1 MIVSGLDSRRRPPLP
16 SRLPSGRCP
25 AGSPPVFLQRMAQ
38 SSGAAAAL
46 RRPLA
51 AHIMDFAIPA
61 AILLAV
67 LVVLAPVPAPLVDVL
82 LAINLTVSVLALL
95 GALAARTPLDMSVFP
110 TFLLGITL
118 VRLVL
123 NIATT
128 RLILSRAALDGTA
141 AAGEVVEAF
150 GQFVAANN
158 LVVGGVIFAI
168 IAIVQFVVI
177 TAGSTRTSEVAA
189 RFALDGLPGRQ
200 MAIDT
205 EVNAGTVTREQARRM
220 RLDLQRQ
227 ADFFAAMDGASR
239 FVRGEAVASVIITA
253 INILGGLAIGV
264 VEHGMPVDKALNVY
278 SRLTIG
284 DGLSASIP
292 ALFISVATGL
302 LVSRSS
308 QSVDLSR
315 EFSRQFT
322 AKPHVLAITGVFLAL
337 LSLSGLPFLPL
348 AGMAAV
354 TLTGAVVLG
363 RRAAVEADA
372 DGEPDRDLPVVRP
385 AKTATQKPNPAA
397 DVLTDDRVVVEVG
410 RGLVSLVAG
419 NGPLLTRAST
429 LRTALAADLGL
440 VLPQVAFRDDLTL
453 PDRGY
458 RISVA
463 GDAVVEDE
471 IPAGRLLAVLP
482 PGTSSPV
489 DGDTAIDPLSGRT
502 GTWVGH
508 AQAETC
514 RLRGATVLDDAG
526 IVARSLESAVRR
538 RADRLLTRDAAN
550 RLVESLRA
558 AQPAVVEQIVPGV
571 LTVARIQRTLQCLLR
586 EGVPIRPLAEL
597 LELMSDHAAE
607 AAEPWQ
613 LAEIVRRRLAGTICR
628 RARDPQ
634 GRLTAVR
641 LAGVAVDAIAKSAR
655 GTAPRVSAKLVAE
668 VRRAVRTAVE
678 RGGQPA
684 LLVPAAARRLVREAV
699 GRHLP
704 DVVVLAD
711 EETLDE
717 PRLEVFAT
725 VGSAEVARAA

>member
-1 MIVSGLDSRRRPPLP
+1 
-16 SRLPSGRCP
+16 
-25 AGSPPVFLQRMAQ
+25 MAQ

-67 LVVLAPVPAPLVDVL
+67 MVVLAPVPAPLVDVL

-220 RLDLQRQ
+220 RLELQRQ

-264 VEHGMPVDKALNVY
+264 VEHGMPVEKALNVY

-284 DGLSASIP
+284 DGLSAAIP

-322 AKPHVLAITGVFLAL
+322 AKPHLLAITGVFLAL

-354 TLTGAVVLG
+354 TLTAAVVLG
-363 RRAAVEADA
+363 RRPAIEADA
-372 DGEPDRDLPVVRP
+372 EDEPDRELPSVRP
-385 AKTATQKPNPAA
+385 AKTSTKAATQKSTPAA
-397 DVLTDDRVVVEVG
+397 DVLADDRVVVEVG
-410 RGLVSLVAG
+410 RGLVGLVAG
-419 NGPLLTRAST
+419 NGPLLERASA
-429 LRTALAADLGL
+429 LRTSLAADLGL

-453 PDRGY
+453 PGRGY

-471 IPAGRLLAVLP
+471 IPAGRLLAVLQ

-489 DGDTAIDPLSGRT
+489 DGDAAIDPLTGRT

-550 RLVESLRA
+550 RLVESLRT

-628 RARDPQ
+628 RARDPL

-641 LAGVAVDAIAKSAR
+641 LAGGAVDAITKTAR
-655 GTAPRVSAKLVAE
+655 GTAPRISAKLVAD
-668 VRRAVRTAVE
+668 VRRAVRTAME
-678 RGGQPA
+678 RGGQPV

-717 PRLEVFAT
+717 TRLEVFAT
-725 VGSAEVARAA
+725 VGMTEAARAA

>member
-1 MIVSGLDSRRRPPLP
+1 
-16 SRLPSGRCP
+16 
-25 AGSPPVFLQRMAQ
+25 
-38 SSGAAAAL
+38 
-46 RRPLA
+46 
-51 AHIMDFAIPA
+51 
-61 AILLAV
+61 
-67 LVVLAPVPAPLVDVL
+67 
-82 LAINLTVSVLALL
+82 
-95 GALAARTPLDMSVFP
+95 VFP

-128 RLILSRAALDGTA
+128 RLVLSRAALDGTA

-168 IAIVQFVVI
+168 IAIVQFIVI

-220 RLDLQRQ
+220 RLELQRQ

-264 VEHGMPVDKALNVY
+264 VEHGMPVEKALNVY

-284 DGLSASIP
+284 DGLSAAIP

-322 AKPHVLAITGVFLAL
+322 AKPHLLAITGVFLAL

-354 TLTGAVVLG
+354 TLTAAVVLG
-363 RRAAVEADA
+363 RRPAIEADA
-372 DGEPDRDLPVVRP
+372 DDELDRELPSVRP
-385 AKTATQKPNPAA
+385 AKNSTKAATQKSTPAA
-397 DVLTDDRVVVEVG
+397 DVLADDRVVVEVG
-410 RGLVSLVAG
+410 RGLVGLVAG
-419 NGPLLTRAST
+419 NGPLLERAST
-429 LRTALAADLGL
+429 LRTSLAADLGL

-453 PDRGY
+453 PGRGY

-471 IPAGRLLAVLP
+471 IPAGRLLAVLQ

-489 DGDTAIDPLSGRT
+489 DGDAAIDPLTGRT

-550 RLVESLRA
+550 RLVESLRT

-628 RARDPQ
+628 RARDPL

-641 LAGVAVDAIAKSAR
+641 LAGGAVDAITKTAR
-655 GTAPRVSAKLVAE
+655 GTAPRISAKLVAD

-678 RGGQPA
+678 RGGQPV

-725 VGSAEVARAA
+725 VGMTEAARAA

>member
-1 MIVSGLDSRRRPPLP
+1 MAQPLGTVAAFRRPV
-16 SRLPSGRCP
+16 S
-25 AGSPPVFLQRMAQ
+25 
-38 SSGAAAAL
+38 
-46 RRPLA
+46 

-67 LVVLAPVPAPLVDVL
+67 LVVLAPVPAALVDVL
-82 LAINLTVSVLALL
+82 LAVNLTISVMALL

-118 VRLVL
+118 IRLVL

-128 RLILSRAALDGTA
+128 RLILTRAAIDGTA

-150 GQFVAANN
+150 GEFVAANN
-158 LVVGGVIFAI
+158 LVVGAVIFAI
-168 IAIVQFVVI
+168 ISIVQLIVI
-177 TAGSTRTSEVAA
+177 TAGATRTSEVAA

-205 EVNAGTVTREQARRM
+205 EVNAGSLTREQARRM
-220 RLDLQRQ
+220 RNDLQRQ
-227 ADFFAAMDGASR
+227 ADFFASMDGASR
-239 FVRGEAVASVIITA
+239 FVRGESIASMII
-253 INILGGLAIGV
+253 IVVNIVGGLAIGV
-264 VEHGMPVDKALNVY
+264 VEHGMAIDKALGVY
-278 SRLTIG
+278 ARLTIG
-284 DGLSASIP
+284 DGLSSAVP

-308 QSVDLSR
+308 QAVDLSR
-315 EFSRQFT
+315 EFGRQFT

-348 AGMAAV
+348 AGMAAI
-354 TLTGAVVLG
+354 TLTAAVVIG
-363 RRAAVEADA
+363 RRSASADA
-372 DGEPDRDLPVVRP
+372 SSDELADDADAVAGTSRRALAKPASPADDLL
-385 AKTATQKPNPAA
+385 A
-397 DVLTDDRVVVEVG
+397 DDRVAIELG
-410 RGLVSLVAG
+410 RGLLGLVG
-419 NGPLLTRAST
+419 RNGPLLERVSA
-429 LRTALAADLGL
+429 LRTAVVADLGV
-440 VLPQVAFRDDLTL
+440 VLPQVALRDDLAL

-458 RISVA
+458 RITIA
-463 GDAVVEDE
+463 GDVIGEAE
-471 IPAGRLLAVLP
+471 IPAGRMMAIMAAGEP
-482 PGTSSPV
+482 SPV
-489 DGDTAIDPLSGRT
+489 AGAAAIDPLTGRT
-502 GTWVGH
+502 STWVGH

-526 IVARSLESAVRR
+526 CVARGLEAAVRR

-558 AQPAVVEQIVPGV
+558 AQPAVVDQIVPGV
-571 LTVARIQRTLQCLLR
+571 LSVARIQRTLQCLLR

-641 LAGVAVDAIAKSAR
+641 LAGGAVEAVVRSAR
-655 GTAPRVSAKLVAE
+655 GAAARVPAKLVAE
-668 VRRAVRTAVE
+668 LRRATRTAIE
-678 RGGQPA
+678 RGGQPVV
-684 LLVPAAARRLVREAV
+684 LVPAAARRTIREAFA
-699 GRHLP
+699 RHLP
-704 DVVVLAD
+704 DLVVLAE

-717 PRLEVFAT
+717 DRLEVFAT
-725 VGSAEVARAA
+725 VGSVEGARAA

>member
-1 MIVSGLDSRRRPPLP
+1 
-16 SRLPSGRCP
+16 
-25 AGSPPVFLQRMAQ
+25 MAQ
-38 SSGAAAAL
+38 PSGAAAAL

-51 AHIMDFAIPA
+51 AHILDFAIPA

-67 LVVLAPVPAPLVDVL
+67 LVVLAPVPAPLVDVM
-82 LAINLTVSVLALL
+82 LAVNLTVSVLALL

-150 GQFVAANN
+150 GEFVAANN

-205 EVNAGTVTREQARRM
+205 EVNAGTLTREQARRM

-227 ADFFAAMDGASR
+227 ADFFSAMDGASR

-302 LVSRSS
+302 LISRSS

-348 AGMAAV
+348 AGMAAI
-354 TLTGAVVLG
+354 TLTAAVVLG
-363 RRAAVEADA
+363 RRPAVESEFDE
-372 DGEPDRDLPVVRP
+372 EPDHDVPAARP
-385 AKTATQKPNPAA
+385 TKVGSRAKAGAQNSTPAA
-397 DVLTDDRVVVEVG
+397 DVLTDDRVVVEIG
-410 RGLVSLVAG
+410 RGLVGLVAG
-419 NGPLLTRAST
+419 NGPLLERVST
-429 LRTALAADLGL
+429 LRTALAADLGV
-440 VLPQVAFRDDLTL
+440 VLPQVAFRDDLSL
-453 PDRGY
+453 PERGY

-471 IPAGRLLAVLP
+471 IPAGRMLAVLP
-482 PGTSSPV
+482 PGASSPV
-489 DGDTAIDPLSGRT
+489 DGDAAIDPLSGRT

-628 RARDPQ
+628 RARDPE

-641 LAGVAVDAIAKSAR
+641 LAGDAVDAITKTAR
-655 GTAPRVSAKLVAE
+655 GSAPRVSAKLVAE
-668 VRRAVRTAVE
+668 VRRAVRTALE
-678 RGGQPA
+678 RGGQPV

-717 PRLEVFAT
+717 TRLEVFAT
-725 VGSAEVARAA
+725 VGSAEAARAA

>member
-1 MIVSGLDSRRRPPLP
+1 
-16 SRLPSGRCP
+16 
-25 AGSPPVFLQRMAQ
+25 MAQ

-51 AHIMDFAIPA
+51 AHILDFAIPS

-82 LAINLTVSVLALL
+82 LAVNLTISVLALL

-150 GQFVAANN
+150 GEFVAANN

-205 EVNAGTVTREQARRM
+205 EVNAGTLTREQARRM

-227 ADFFAAMDGASR
+227 ADFFSAMDGASR

-264 VEHGMPVDKALNVY
+264 VEHGMPVEKALNVY
-278 SRLTIG
+278 ARLTIG

-302 LVSRSS
+302 LISRSS
-308 QSVDLSR
+308 QSVDLSQ
-315 EFSRQFT
+315 ELGRQFT

-348 AGMAAV
+348 AGMAV
-354 TLTGAVVLG
+354 LTLAAAVVLG
-363 RRAAVEADA
+363 RRPGAEPDVEADA
-372 DGEPDRDLPVVRP
+372 DHDFAAVRP
-385 AKTATQKPNPAA
+385 TKAGSRAAAQSTPAA
-397 DVLTDDRVVVEVG
+397 DMLADDRVVVEIG
-410 RGLVSLVAG
+410 RGLVGLVAG
-419 NGPLLTRAST
+419 NGPLLERVST
-429 LRTALAADLGL
+429 LRTALAADLGV

-453 PDRGY
+453 GDRGY
-458 RISVA
+458 RITVA
-463 GDAVVEDE
+463 GDAMVEAE
-471 IPAGRLLAVLP
+471 IPAGRMLAVLP
-482 PGTSSPV
+482 PGAASPV
-489 DGDTAIDPLSGRT
+489 DGDAAVDPLSGRT

-514 RLRGATVLDDAG
+514 RLRGATVLDDGG

-641 LAGVAVDAIAKSAR
+641 LAGDAVDAITKTAR
-655 GTAPRVSAKLVAE
+655 GSAPRVSAKLVAE

-678 RGGQPA
+678 RGGQPV
-684 LLVPAAARRLVREAV
+684 LLVPAAARRPVREAV

-704 DVVVLAD
+704 DVMVLAD
-711 EETLDE
+711 EEVLDE

-725 VGSAEVARAA
+725 VGATEAARAA

>member
-1 MIVSGLDSRRRPPLP
+1 
-16 SRLPSGRCP
+16 
-25 AGSPPVFLQRMAQ
+25 
-38 SSGAAAAL
+38 
-46 RRPLA
+46 
-51 AHIMDFAIPA
+51 MDFAIPA

-67 LVVLAPVPAPLVDVL
+67 MVVLAPVPAPLVDVL

-220 RLDLQRQ
+220 RLELQRQ

-253 INILGGLAIGV
+253 INVLGGLAIGV

-284 DGLSASIP
+284 DGLSAAIP

-322 AKPHVLAITGVFLAL
+322 AKPHLLAITGVFLAL

-354 TLTGAVVLG
+354 TLTAAVVLG
-363 RRAAVEADA
+363 RRPAIEADA
-372 DGEPDRDLPVVRP
+372 DDELDREPPSVRP
-385 AKTATQKPNPAA
+385 AKNSTKAATQKSTPAA
-397 DVLTDDRVVVEVG
+397 DVLADDRVVVEVG
-410 RGLVSLVAG
+410 RGLVGLVAG
-419 NGPLLTRAST
+419 NGPLLERASA
-429 LRTALAADLGL
+429 LRTSLAADLGL

-453 PDRGY
+453 PGRGY

-471 IPAGRLLAVLP
+471 IPAGRLLAVLQ

-489 DGDTAIDPLSGRT
+489 DGDAAIDPLTGRT

-550 RLVESLRA
+550 RLVESLRT

-628 RARDPQ
+628 RARDPL

-641 LAGVAVDAIAKSAR
+641 LAGGAVDAITKTAR
-655 GTAPRVSAKLVAE
+655 GTAPRISAKLVAD

-678 RGGQPA
+678 RGGQPV

-725 VGSAEVARAA
+725 VGMTEAARAA

>member
-1 MIVSGLDSRRRPPLP
+1 MAQPLGTVAAFRRPV
-16 SRLPSGRCP
+16 S
-25 AGSPPVFLQRMAQ
+25 
-38 SSGAAAAL
+38 
-46 RRPLA
+46 

-67 LVVLAPVPAPLVDVL
+67 LVVLAPVPAALVDVL
-82 LAINLTVSVLALL
+82 LAINLTISVVALL

-118 VRLVL
+118 IRLVL

-128 RLILSRAALDGTA
+128 RLILSRAAIDGTA

-150 GQFVAANN
+150 GEFVAANN
-158 LVVGGVIFAI
+158 LIVGAVIFAI
-168 IAIVQFVVI
+168 ISIVQLIVI
-177 TAGSTRTSEVAA
+177 TAGATRTSEVAA

-205 EVNAGTVTREQARRM
+205 EVNAGSLTREQARRM
-220 RLDLQRQ
+220 RNDLQRQ
-227 ADFFAAMDGASR
+227 ADFFASMDGASR
-239 FVRGEAVASVIITA
+239 FVRGESIASMII
-253 INILGGLAIGV
+253 IVVNVVGGLAIGV
-264 VEHGMPVDKALNVY
+264 VEHGMAVDKALGVY
-278 SRLTIG
+278 ARLTIG
-284 DGLSASIP
+284 DGLSSAVP

-308 QSVDLSR
+308 QAVDLSR
-315 EFSRQFT
+315 EFGRQFT

-348 AGMAAV
+348 AGMAAI
-354 TLTGAVVLG
+354 TLTAAVVIG
-363 RRAAVEADA
+363 RRSASADA
-372 DGEPDRDLPVVRP
+372 SSDELADDADAVAGTSRRALAKPASPADDLL
-385 AKTATQKPNPAA
+385 A
-397 DVLTDDRVVVEVG
+397 DDRVAIELG
-410 RGLVSLVAG
+410 RGLLGLVG
-419 NGPLLTRAST
+419 RNGPLLERVSA
-429 LRTALAADLGL
+429 LRTAVVADLGV
-440 VLPQVAFRDDLTL
+440 VLPQVALRDDLAL

-458 RISVA
+458 RITIA
-463 GDAVVEDE
+463 GDVIGEAE
-471 IPAGRLLAVLP
+471 IPAGRMMAIMAAGEP
-482 PGTSSPV
+482 SPV
-489 DGDTAIDPLSGRT
+489 AGAAAIDPLTGRT

-526 IVARSLESAVRR
+526 CVARGLEAAVRR

-558 AQPAVVEQIVPGV
+558 AQPAVVDQIVPGV
-571 LTVARIQRTLQCLLR
+571 LSVARIQRTLQCLLR

-641 LAGVAVDAIAKSAR
+641 LAGGAVEAVVRSAR
-655 GTAPRVSAKLVAE
+655 GAAARVPAKLVNDL
-668 VRRAVRTAVE
+668 RRATRTAIE
-678 RGGQPA
+678 RGGQPVV
-684 LLVPAAARRLVREAV
+684 LVPAASRRTIREAFA
-699 GRHLP
+699 RHLP
-704 DVVVLAD
+704 DLVVLAE

-717 PRLEVFAT
+717 DRLEVFAT
-725 VGSAEVARAA
+725 VGSVEGARAA

>member
-1 MIVSGLDSRRRPPLP
+1 
-16 SRLPSGRCP
+16 
-25 AGSPPVFLQRMAQ
+25 
-38 SSGAAAAL
+38 
-46 RRPLA
+46 
-51 AHIMDFAIPA
+51 MDFAIPA

-128 RLILSRAALDGTA
+128 RLVLSRAALDGTA

-220 RLDLQRQ
+220 RLELQRQ

-264 VEHGMPVDKALNVY
+264 VEHGMPVEKALNVY

-284 DGLSASIP
+284 DGLSAAIP

-322 AKPHVLAITGVFLAL
+322 AKPHLLAITGVFLAL

-354 TLTGAVVLG
+354 TLTAAVVLG
-363 RRAAVEADA
+363 RRPAIEADA
-372 DGEPDRDLPVVRP
+372 DDELDRELPSVRP
-385 AKTATQKPNPAA
+385 AKNSTKAATQKSTPAA
-397 DVLTDDRVVVEVG
+397 DVLADDRVVVEVG
-410 RGLVSLVAG
+410 RGLVGLVAG
-419 NGPLLTRAST
+419 NGPLLERAST
-429 LRTALAADLGL
+429 LRTSLAADLGL

-453 PDRGY
+453 PGRGY

-471 IPAGRLLAVLP
+471 IPAGRLLAVLQ

-489 DGDTAIDPLSGRT
+489 DGDAAIDPLTGRT

-550 RLVESLRA
+550 RLVESLRT

-628 RARDPQ
+628 RARDPL

-641 LAGVAVDAIAKSAR
+641 LAGGAVDAITKTAR
-655 GTAPRVSAKLVAE
+655 GTAPRISAKLVAD

-678 RGGQPA
+678 RGGQPV

-725 VGSAEVARAA
+725 VGMTEAARAA

>member
-1 MIVSGLDSRRRPPLP
+1 MAQPLGTVAAFRRPV
-16 SRLPSGRCP
+16 S
-25 AGSPPVFLQRMAQ
+25 
-38 SSGAAAAL
+38 
-46 RRPLA
+46 

-67 LVVLAPVPAPLVDVL
+67 LVVLAPVPAALVDVL
-82 LAINLTVSVLALL
+82 LAVNLTISVVALL

-118 VRLVL
+118 IRLVL

-128 RLILSRAALDGTA
+128 RLILTRAAIDGTA

-150 GQFVAANN
+150 GEFVAANN
-158 LVVGGVIFAI
+158 LVVGAVIFGI
-168 IAIVQFVVI
+168 ISIVQLIVI
-177 TAGSTRTSEVAA
+177 TAGATRTSEVAA

-205 EVNAGTVTREQARRM
+205 EVNAGSLTREQARRM
-220 RLDLQRQ
+220 RNDLQRQ
-227 ADFFAAMDGASR
+227 ADFFASMDGASR
-239 FVRGEAVASVIITA
+239 FVRGESIASMII
-253 INILGGLAIGV
+253 IVVNIVGGLAIGV
-264 VEHGMPVDKALNVY
+264 VEHGMAVDKALGVY
-278 SRLTIG
+278 ARLTIG
-284 DGLSASIP
+284 DGLSSAVP

-308 QSVDLSR
+308 QAVDLSR
-315 EFSRQFT
+315 EFGRQFT

-348 AGMAAV
+348 AGMAAI
-354 TLTGAVVLG
+354 TLTAAVVIG
-363 RRAAVEADA
+363 RRSASADA
-372 DGEPDRDLPVVRP
+372 PSDEFADDADAVAGTSRRALAKP
-385 AKTATQKPNPAA
+385 ASPADELLA
-397 DVLTDDRVVVEVG
+397 DDRVAIELG
-410 RGLVSLVAG
+410 RGLLELVG
-419 NGPLLTRAST
+419 RNGPLLERVSA
-429 LRTALAADLGL
+429 LRTAFVADLGV
-440 VLPQVAFRDDLTL
+440 VLPQVALRDDLAL

-458 RISVA
+458 RITIA
-463 GDAVVEDE
+463 GDVIGEAE
-471 IPAGRLLAVLP
+471 IPAGRMMAIMAAGEP
-482 PGTSSPV
+482 SPV
-489 DGDTAIDPLSGRT
+489 AGAAAIDPLTGRT

-526 IVARSLESAVRR
+526 CVARGLEAAVRR

-558 AQPAVVEQIVPGV
+558 AQPAVVDQIVPGV
-571 LTVARIQRTLQCLLR
+571 LSVARIQRTLQCLLR

-641 LAGVAVDAIAKSAR
+641 LAGGAVEAVVRSAR
-655 GTAPRVSAKLVAE
+655 GAAARVPAKLVADL
-668 VRRAVRTAVE
+668 RRATRTAIE
-678 RGGQPA
+678 RGGQPVV
-684 LLVPAAARRLVREAV
+684 LVPAAARRTIREAFA
-699 GRHLP
+699 RHLP
-704 DVVVLAD
+704 DLVVLAD

-717 PRLEVFAT
+717 DRLEVFAT
-725 VGSAEVARAA
+725 VGSVEGARAA

>member
-1 MIVSGLDSRRRPPLP
+1 
-16 SRLPSGRCP
+16 
-25 AGSPPVFLQRMAQ
+25 MAQ

-67 LVVLAPVPAPLVDVL
+67 MVVLAPVPAPLVDVL

-220 RLDLQRQ
+220 RLELQRQ

-264 VEHGMPVDKALNVY
+264 VEHGMPVEKALNVY

-284 DGLSASIP
+284 DGLSAAIP

-322 AKPHVLAITGVFLAL
+322 AKPHLLAITGVFLAL

-354 TLTGAVVLG
+354 TLTAAVVLG
-363 RRAAVEADA
+363 RRPAIEADA
-372 DGEPDRDLPVVRP
+372 DDELDRELPSVRP
-385 AKTATQKPNPAA
+385 AKTSTKAATQKSTPAA
-397 DVLTDDRVVVEVG
+397 DVLADDRVVVEVG
-410 RGLVSLVAG
+410 RGLVGLVAG
-419 NGPLLTRAST
+419 NGPLLERASA
-429 LRTALAADLGL
+429 LRTSLAADLGL

-453 PDRGY
+453 PGRGY

-471 IPAGRLLAVLP
+471 IPAGRLLAVLQ

-489 DGDTAIDPLSGRT
+489 DGDAAIDPLTGRT

-550 RLVESLRA
+550 RLVESLRT

-628 RARDPQ
+628 RARDPL

-641 LAGVAVDAIAKSAR
+641 LAGGAVDAITKTAR
-655 GTAPRVSAKLVAE
+655 GTAPRISAKLVAD
-668 VRRAVRTAVE
+668 VRRAVRTAME
-678 RGGQPA
+678 RGGQPV

-725 VGSAEVARAA
+725 VGMTEAARAA

>member
-1 MIVSGLDSRRRPPLP
+1 
-16 SRLPSGRCP
+16 
-25 AGSPPVFLQRMAQ
+25 
-38 SSGAAAAL
+38 
-46 RRPLA
+46 
-51 AHIMDFAIPA
+51 
-61 AILLAV
+61 
-67 LVVLAPVPAPLVDVL
+67 
-82 LAINLTVSVLALL
+82 
-95 GALAARTPLDMSVFP
+95 MSVFP

-128 RLILSRAALDGTA
+128 RLVLSRAALDGTA

-168 IAIVQFVVI
+168 IAIVQFIVI

-220 RLDLQRQ
+220 RLELQRQ

-264 VEHGMPVDKALNVY
+264 VEHGMPVEKALNVY

-284 DGLSASIP
+284 DGLSAAIP

-322 AKPHVLAITGVFLAL
+322 AKPHLLAITGVFLAL

-354 TLTGAVVLG
+354 TLTAAVVLG
-363 RRAAVEADA
+363 RRPAIEADA
-372 DGEPDRDLPVVRP
+372 DDELDRELPSVRP
-385 AKTATQKPNPAA
+385 AKNSTKAATQKSTPAA
-397 DVLTDDRVVVEVG
+397 DVLADDRVVVEVG
-410 RGLVSLVAG
+410 RGLVGLVAG
-419 NGPLLTRAST
+419 NGPLLERAST
-429 LRTALAADLGL
+429 LRTSLAADLGL

-453 PDRGY
+453 PGRGY

-471 IPAGRLLAVLP
+471 IPAGRLLAVLQ

-489 DGDTAIDPLSGRT
+489 DGDAAIDPLTGRT

-550 RLVESLRA
+550 RLVESLRT

-628 RARDPQ
+628 RARDPL

-641 LAGVAVDAIAKSAR
+641 LAGGAVDAITKTAR
-655 GTAPRVSAKLVAE
+655 GTAPRISAKLVAD

-678 RGGQPA
+678 RGGQPV

-725 VGSAEVARAA
+725 VGMTEAARAA

>member
-1 MIVSGLDSRRRPPLP
+1 MAQPLGTVAAFRRPV
-16 SRLPSGRCP
+16 S
-25 AGSPPVFLQRMAQ
+25 
-38 SSGAAAAL
+38 
-46 RRPLA
+46 

-67 LVVLAPVPAPLVDVL
+67 LVVLAPVPAALVDVL
-82 LAINLTVSVLALL
+82 LAINLTISVVALL

-118 VRLVL
+118 IRLVL

-128 RLILSRAALDGTA
+128 RLILTRAAIDGTA

-150 GQFVAANN
+150 GEFVAANN
-158 LVVGGVIFAI
+158 LVVGAVIFAI
-168 IAIVQFVVI
+168 ISIVQLIVI
-177 TAGSTRTSEVAA
+177 TAGATRTSEVAA

-205 EVNAGTVTREQARRM
+205 EVNAGSLTREQARRM
-220 RLDLQRQ
+220 RNDLQRQ
-227 ADFFAAMDGASR
+227 ADFFASMDGASR
-239 FVRGEAVASVIITA
+239 FVRGESIASMII
-253 INILGGLAIGV
+253 IVVNIVGGLAIGV
-264 VEHGMPVDKALNVY
+264 VEHGMAIDKALGVY
-278 SRLTIG
+278 ARLTIG
-284 DGLSASIP
+284 DGLSSAVP

-308 QSVDLSR
+308 QAVDLSR
-315 EFSRQFT
+315 EFGRQFT

-348 AGMAAV
+348 AGMAAI
-354 TLTGAVVLG
+354 TLTAAVVIG
-363 RRAAVEADA
+363 RRSASADA
-372 DGEPDRDLPVVRP
+372 SSDELADDADAVAGTSRRALAKPASPADDLL
-385 AKTATQKPNPAA
+385 A
-397 DVLTDDRVVVEVG
+397 DDRVAIELG
-410 RGLVSLVAG
+410 RGLLGLVG
-419 NGPLLTRAST
+419 RNGPLLERVSA
-429 LRTALAADLGL
+429 LRTAVVADLGV
-440 VLPQVAFRDDLTL
+440 VLPQVALRDDLAL

-458 RISVA
+458 RITIA
-463 GDAVVEDE
+463 GDVIGEAE
-471 IPAGRLLAVLP
+471 IPAGRMMAIMAAGEP
-482 PGTSSPV
+482 SPV
-489 DGDTAIDPLSGRT
+489 AGAAAIDPLTGRT
-502 GTWVGH
+502 STWVGH

-526 IVARSLESAVRR
+526 CVARGLEAAVRR

-558 AQPAVVEQIVPGV
+558 AQPAVVDQIVPGV
-571 LTVARIQRTLQCLLR
+571 LSVARIQRTLQCLLR

-641 LAGVAVDAIAKSAR
+641 LAAGAVEAVVRSAR
-655 GTAPRVSAKLVAE
+655 GAAARVPAKLVNDL
-668 VRRAVRTAVE
+668 RRATRTAIE
-678 RGGQPA
+678 RGGQPVV
-684 LLVPAAARRLVREAV
+684 LVPAAARRTIREAFA
-699 GRHLP
+699 RHLP
-704 DVVVLAD
+704 DLVVLAE

-717 PRLEVFAT
+717 DRLEVFAT
-725 VGSAEVARAA
+725 VGSVEGARAA

>member
-1 MIVSGLDSRRRPPLP
+1 
-16 SRLPSGRCP
+16 
-25 AGSPPVFLQRMAQ
+25 MAQ
-38 SSGAAAAL
+38 SSATAAAP
-46 RRPLA
+46 RRPVV
-51 AHIMDFAIPA
+51 AHVMDFAIPA

-82 LAINLTVSVLALL
+82 LAVNLTVSVVALL

-128 RLILSRAALDGTA
+128 RLILSRAALDGTT

-177 TAGSTRTSEVAA
+177 TAGATRTSEVAA

-205 EVNAGTVTREQARRM
+205 EANAGTLSREQARRM

-239 FVRGEAVASVIITA
+239 FVRGEAVASVIITLV
-253 INILGGLAIGV
+253 NLVGGLAIGV
-264 VEHGMPVDKALNVY
+264 VEHGMSVEKAMNVY

-302 LVSRSS
+302 LISRSS
-308 QSVDLSR
+308 QAVDLSR
-315 EFSRQFT
+315 EFGRQFT

-354 TLTGAVVLG
+354 TLGGAVVLG
-363 RRAAVEADA
+363 RRRSREP
-372 DGEPDRDLPVVRP
+372 DGEDHAEDALDAGEVVPQAARRTGRTGAEKSSP
-385 AKTATQKPNPAA
+385 ASE
-397 DVLTDDRVVVEVG
+397 VLADDRVLVELG
-410 RGLVSLVAG
+410 SGLVGIAAG
-419 NGPLLTRAST
+419 AGPLLERVAG
-429 LRTALAADLGL
+429 LRTALAADVGL
-440 VLPQVAFRDDLTL
+440 VLPQVAIRDDLSL
-453 PDRGY
+453 PARGF
-458 RISVA
+458 RVSVA
-463 GDAVVEDE
+463 GDAVVESE
-471 IPAGRLLAVLP
+471 IPEARMLAVLP
-482 PGTSSPV
+482 PGAPSPV
-489 DGDTAIDPLSGRT
+489 DGAAAADPLTGRM
-502 GTWVGH
+502 GTWVAH

-514 RLRGATVLDDAG
+514 RLRGATVLDEAG
-526 IVARSLESAVRR
+526 VVGRSLESAVRR

-607 AAEPWQ
+607 ATEPAQ
-613 LAEIVRRRLAGTICR
+613 LAEIVRRRMAGTICR
-628 RARDPQ
+628 RARDPD

-641 LAGVAVDAIAKSAR
+641 LAGNAVDALVKSAR
-655 GTAPRVSAKLVAE
+655 GAAPRVSPRLAAE

-678 RGGQPA
+678 RGGQPV
-684 LLVPAAARRLVREAV
+684 LLVPGGARRGVREAFA
-699 GRHLP
+699 RHLP
-704 DVVVLAD
+704 DLVVLAE

-717 PRLEVFAT
+717 ERLEVFAT
-725 VGSAEVARAA
+725 VGTVEAARAA

>member
-1 MIVSGLDSRRRPPLP
+1 
-16 SRLPSGRCP
+16 
-25 AGSPPVFLQRMAQ
+25 MAQ
-38 SSGAAAAL
+38 PSATAAAL
-46 RRPLA
+46 RRPVV
-51 AHIMDFAIPA
+51 AHVMDFAIPT

-67 LVVLAPVPAPLVDVL
+67 LVVLAPVPAPIVDVL
-82 LAINLTVSVLALL
+82 LAVNLTVSVVALL

-205 EVNAGTVTREQARRM
+205 EVNAGTLTRDQARRM

-227 ADFFAAMDGASR
+227 ADFFSAMDGASR
-239 FVRGEAVASVIITA
+239 FVRGEAVASVIITFV
-253 INILGGLAIGV
+253 NLVGGLAIGV
-264 VEHGMPVDKALNVY
+264 IEHGMPVEKAMNVY

-302 LVSRSS
+302 LISRSS

-315 EFSRQFT
+315 EFGRQFT

-348 AGMAAV
+348 AGMAAI
-354 TLTGAVVLG
+354 TLTTAVVLG
-363 RRAAVEADA
+363 RRPAAAGPTDDESDHDQPAPRPSRAAKKEAA
-372 DGEPDRDLPVVRP
+372 S
-385 AKTATQKPNPAA
+385 PAA
-397 DVLTDDRVVVEVG
+397 DVLADDRVLVELG
-410 RGLVSLVAG
+410 SGLLGLVAG
-419 NGPLLTRAST
+419 NGPLLERVGG
-429 LRTALAADLGL
+429 LRTSLAADLGI
-440 VLPQVAFRDDLTL
+440 VLPQVAFRDDLSL
-453 PDRGY
+453 PGRGY

-471 IPAGRLLAVLP
+471 IPLARMLAVLP
-482 PGTSSPV
+482 PGTPSPV
-489 DGDTAIDPLSGRT
+489 DGTAVVDPLTGRT

-514 RLRGATVLDDAG
+514 RLRGASVLDDAG
-526 IVARSLESAVRR
+526 IVARALESAVRR

-571 LTVARIQRTLQCLLR
+571 ITVARIQRTLQCLLR

-597 LELMSDHAAE
+597 IELMSDHAAE

-641 LAGVAVDAIAKSAR
+641 LAGDAVDAIVKSGRGSAPRASAR
-655 GTAPRVSAKLVAE
+655 LAGE

-678 RGGQPA
+678 RGGHPVV
-684 LLVPAAARRLVREAV
+684 LVPGGARRAVREALA
-699 GRHLP
+699 RHLP
-704 DVVVLAD
+704 DIVVLAD

-717 PRLEVFAT
+717 ARLEVFAT
-725 VGSAEVARAA
+725 VGSAEAARAA

>member
-1 MIVSGLDSRRRPPLP
+1 
-16 SRLPSGRCP
+16 
-25 AGSPPVFLQRMAQ
+25 MAQ

-128 RLILSRAALDGTA
+128 RLVLSRAALDGTA

-220 RLDLQRQ
+220 RLELQRQ

-264 VEHGMPVDKALNVY
+264 VEHGMPVEKALNVY

-284 DGLSASIP
+284 DGLSAAIP

-322 AKPHVLAITGVFLAL
+322 AKPHLLAITGVFLAL

-354 TLTGAVVLG
+354 TLTAAVVLG
-363 RRAAVEADA
+363 RRPAIEADA
-372 DGEPDRDLPVVRP
+372 DDELDRELPSVRP
-385 AKTATQKPNPAA
+385 AKNSTKAATQKSTPAA
-397 DVLTDDRVVVEVG
+397 DVLADDRVVVEVG
-410 RGLVSLVAG
+410 RGLVGLVAG
-419 NGPLLTRAST
+419 NGPLLERAST
-429 LRTALAADLGL
+429 LRTSLAADLGL

-453 PDRGY
+453 PGRGY

-471 IPAGRLLAVLP
+471 IPAGRLLAVLQ

-489 DGDTAIDPLSGRT
+489 DGDAAIDPLTGRT

-550 RLVESLRA
+550 RLVESLRT

-628 RARDPQ
+628 RARDPL

-641 LAGVAVDAIAKSAR
+641 LAGGAVDAITKTAR
-655 GTAPRVSAKLVAE
+655 GTAPRISAKLVAD

-678 RGGQPA
+678 RGGQPV

-725 VGSAEVARAA
+725 VGMTEAARAA

>member
-1 MIVSGLDSRRRPPLP
+1 
-16 SRLPSGRCP
+16 
-25 AGSPPVFLQRMAQ
+25 
-38 SSGAAAAL
+38 
-46 RRPLA
+46 
-51 AHIMDFAIPA
+51 MDFAIPA

-128 RLILSRAALDGTA
+128 RLVLSRAALDGTA

-168 IAIVQFVVI
+168 IAIVQFIVI

-220 RLDLQRQ
+220 RLELQRQ

-264 VEHGMPVDKALNVY
+264 VEHGMPVEKALNVY

-284 DGLSASIP
+284 DGLSAAIP

-322 AKPHVLAITGVFLAL
+322 AKPHLLAITGVFLAL

-354 TLTGAVVLG
+354 TLTAAVVLG
-363 RRAAVEADA
+363 RRPAIEADA
-372 DGEPDRDLPVVRP
+372 DDELDRELPSVRP
-385 AKTATQKPNPAA
+385 AKNSTKAATQKSTPAA
-397 DVLTDDRVVVEVG
+397 DVLADDRVVVEVG
-410 RGLVSLVAG
+410 RGLVGLVAG
-419 NGPLLTRAST
+419 NGPLLERAST
-429 LRTALAADLGL
+429 LRTSLAADLGL

-453 PDRGY
+453 PGRGY

-463 GDAVVEDE
+463 GDAVDEDE
-471 IPAGRLLAVLP
+471 IPAGRLLAVLQ

-489 DGDTAIDPLSGRT
+489 DGDAAIDPLTGRT

-550 RLVESLRA
+550 RLVESLRT

-628 RARDPQ
+628 RARDPL

-641 LAGVAVDAIAKSAR
+641 LAGGAVDAITKTAR
-655 GTAPRVSAKLVAE
+655 GTAPRISAKLVAD

-678 RGGQPA
+678 RGGQPV

-725 VGSAEVARAA
+725 VGMTEAARAA

>member
-1 MIVSGLDSRRRPPLP
+1 MAQ
-16 SRLPSGRCP
+16 PSGT
-25 AGSPPVFLQRMAQ
+25 
-38 SSGAAAAL
+38 AAAL
-46 RRPLA
+46 RRPVS

-82 LAINLTVSVLALL
+82 LAVNLTISVLALL

-150 GQFVAANN
+150 GEFVAANN

-205 EVNAGTVTREQARRM
+205 EVNAGTLTREQARRM

-239 FVRGEAVASVIITA
+239 FVRGEAVASVLITA

-284 DGLSASIP
+284 DGLSAAVP

-302 LVSRSS
+302 LISRSS

-315 EFSRQFT
+315 EFGRQFS

-348 AGMAAV
+348 AGMAAI
-354 TLTGAVVLG
+354 TLTAAVVIG
-363 RRAAVEADA
+363 RRPAAEPDLDDDA
-372 DGEPDRDLPVVRP
+372 DQAQPVARAGKHRTPTP
-385 AKTATQKPNPAA
+385 AAGAA
-397 DVLTDDRVVVEVG
+397 DVLADDRVVIELG
-410 RGLVSLVAG
+410 RGLLPLVRAQ
-419 NGPLLTRAST
+419 GPLLDAVVT
-429 LRTALAADLGL
+429 LRTSLAADLGI

-458 RISVA
+458 RISIA
-463 GDAVVEDE
+463 GDAVTEDE
-471 IPAGRLLAVLP
+471 IPGGRMLAVLP
-482 PGTSSPV
+482 PGASSPV
-489 DGDTAIDPLSGRT
+489 DGAAAVDPLTGRS

-526 IVARSLESAVRR
+526 VVARAVEAAVRR

-558 AQPAVVEQIVPGV
+558 AQPAVVEQIVPEV

-628 RARDPQ
+628 RARDAQ

-641 LAGVAVDAIAKSAR
+641 LAGGAVEAIATSAR
-655 GTAPRVSAKLVAE
+655 GSAPRVSASLVGE
-668 VRRAVRTAVE
+668 VRRAVRPAVE
-678 RGGQPA
+678 RGGQA
-684 LLVPAAARRLVREAV
+684 VLIVPAAVRRLVRESL

-704 DVVVLAD
+704 DLVVLAE

-725 VGSAEVARAA
+725 VGAAEGARAA

>member
-1 MIVSGLDSRRRPPLP
+1 
-16 SRLPSGRCP
+16 
-25 AGSPPVFLQRMAQ
+25 MAQ

-67 LVVLAPVPAPLVDVL
+67 MVVLAPVPAPLVDVL

-220 RLDLQRQ
+220 RLELQRQ

-253 INILGGLAIGV
+253 INVLGGLAIGV

-284 DGLSASIP
+284 DGLSAAIP

-322 AKPHVLAITGVFLAL
+322 AKPHLLAITGVFLAL

-354 TLTGAVVLG
+354 TLTAAVVLG
-363 RRAAVEADA
+363 RRPAIEADA
-372 DGEPDRDLPVVRP
+372 DDELDRELPSVRP
-385 AKTATQKPNPAA
+385 AKTSTKAATQKSTPAA
-397 DVLTDDRVVVEVG
+397 DVLADDRVVVEVG
-410 RGLVSLVAG
+410 RGLVGLVAG
-419 NGPLLTRAST
+419 NGPLLERASA
-429 LRTALAADLGL
+429 LRTSLAADLGL

-453 PDRGY
+453 PGRGY

-471 IPAGRLLAVLP
+471 IPAGRLLAVLQ

-489 DGDTAIDPLSGRT
+489 DGDAAIDPLTGRT

-550 RLVESLRA
+550 RLVESLRT

-628 RARDPQ
+628 RARDPL

-641 LAGVAVDAIAKSAR
+641 LAGGAVDAITKTAR
-655 GTAPRVSAKLVAE
+655 GTAPRISAKLVAD
-668 VRRAVRTAVE
+668 VRRAVRTAME
-678 RGGQPA
+678 RGGQPV

-725 VGSAEVARAA
+725 VGMTEAARAA

>member
-1 MIVSGLDSRRRPPLP
+1 
-16 SRLPSGRCP
+16 
-25 AGSPPVFLQRMAQ
+25 
-38 SSGAAAAL
+38 
-46 RRPLA
+46 
-51 AHIMDFAIPA
+51 MDFAIPA

-128 RLILSRAALDGTA
+128 RLVLSRAALDGTA

-168 IAIVQFVVI
+168 IAIVQFIVI

-220 RLDLQRQ
+220 RLELQRQ

-264 VEHGMPVDKALNVY
+264 VEHGMPVEKALNVY

-284 DGLSASIP
+284 DGLSAAIP

-322 AKPHVLAITGVFLAL
+322 AKPHLLAITGVFLAL

-354 TLTGAVVLG
+354 TLTAAVVLG
-363 RRAAVEADA
+363 RRPAIEADA
-372 DGEPDRDLPVVRP
+372 DDELDRELPSVRP
-385 AKTATQKPNPAA
+385 AKNSTKAATQKSTPAA
-397 DVLTDDRVVVEVG
+397 DVLADDRVVVEVG
-410 RGLVSLVAG
+410 RGLVGLVAG
-419 NGPLLTRAST
+419 NGPLLERAST
-429 LRTALAADLGL
+429 LRTSLAADLGL

-453 PDRGY
+453 PGRGY

-471 IPAGRLLAVLP
+471 IPAGRLLAVLQ

-489 DGDTAIDPLSGRT
+489 DGDAAIDPLTGRT

-550 RLVESLRA
+550 RLVESLRT

-628 RARDPQ
+628 RARDPL

-641 LAGVAVDAIAKSAR
+641 LAGGAVDAITKTAR
-655 GTAPRVSAKLVAE
+655 GTAPRISAKLVAD

-678 RGGQPA
+678 RGGQPV

-725 VGSAEVARAA
+725 VGMTEAARAA

>member
-1 MIVSGLDSRRRPPLP
+1 
-16 SRLPSGRCP
+16 
-25 AGSPPVFLQRMAQ
+25 
-38 SSGAAAAL
+38 
-46 RRPLA
+46 
-51 AHIMDFAIPA
+51 MDFAIPA

-67 LVVLAPVPAPLVDVL
+67 MVVLAPVPAPLVDVL

-322 AKPHVLAITGVFLAL
+322 AKPHLLAITGVFLAL

-354 TLTGAVVLG
+354 TLTAAVLLG
-363 RRAAVEADA
+363 RRPAVEADA
-372 DGEPDRDLPVVRP
+372 DDEPDRDLPAVRS
-385 AKTATQKPNPAA
+385 AKTSTKSATQKSTPAA
-397 DVLTDDRVVVEVG
+397 DVLADDRVVVEVG
-410 RGLVSLVAG
+410 RGLVGLVAG
-419 NGPLLTRAST
+419 NGPLLERASA
-429 LRTALAADLGL
+429 LRTSLAADLGL

-453 PDRGY
+453 PGRGY

-471 IPAGRLLAVLP
+471 IPAGRLLAVLQ

-489 DGDTAIDPLSGRT
+489 DGDAAIDPLTGRT

-550 RLVESLRA
+550 RLVESLRT

-628 RARDPQ
+628 RARDPL

-641 LAGVAVDAIAKSAR
+641 LAGGAVDAITKTAR
-655 GTAPRVSAKLVAE
+655 GTAPRIPAKLVAD

-678 RGGQPA
+678 RGGQPV

-725 VGSAEVARAA
+725 VGMAEAARAA

>member
-1 MIVSGLDSRRRPPLP
+1 MAQPLGTVAAFRRPV
-16 SRLPSGRCP
+16 S
-25 AGSPPVFLQRMAQ
+25 
-38 SSGAAAAL
+38 
-46 RRPLA
+46 

-67 LVVLAPVPAPLVDVL
+67 LVVLAPVPAALVDVL
-82 LAINLTVSVLALL
+82 LAVNLTISVMALL

-118 VRLVL
+118 IRLVL

-128 RLILSRAALDGTA
+128 RLILTRAAIDGTA

-150 GQFVAANN
+150 GEFVAANN
-158 LVVGGVIFAI
+158 LVVGAVIFAI
-168 IAIVQFVVI
+168 ISIVQLIVI
-177 TAGSTRTSEVAA
+177 TAGATRTSEVAA

-205 EVNAGTVTREQARRM
+205 EVNAGSLTREQARRM
-220 RLDLQRQ
+220 RNDLQRQ
-227 ADFFAAMDGASR
+227 ADFFASMDGASR
-239 FVRGEAVASVIITA
+239 FVRGESIASMII
-253 INILGGLAIGV
+253 IVVNVVGGLAIGV
-264 VEHGMPVDKALNVY
+264 VEHGMAIDKALGVY
-278 SRLTIG
+278 ARLTIG
-284 DGLSASIP
+284 DGLSSAVP

-308 QSVDLSR
+308 QAVDLSR
-315 EFSRQFT
+315 EFGRQFT

-348 AGMAAV
+348 AGMAAI
-354 TLTGAVVLG
+354 TLTAAVVIG
-363 RRAAVEADA
+363 RRSASADA
-372 DGEPDRDLPVVRP
+372 SSDELADDADAVAGTSRRALAKPASPADDLL
-385 AKTATQKPNPAA
+385 A
-397 DVLTDDRVVVEVG
+397 DDRVAIELG
-410 RGLVSLVAG
+410 RGLLGLVG
-419 NGPLLTRAST
+419 RNGPLLERVSA
-429 LRTALAADLGL
+429 LRTAVVADLGV
-440 VLPQVAFRDDLTL
+440 VLPQVALRDDLAL

-458 RISVA
+458 RITIA
-463 GDAVVEDE
+463 GDVIGEAE
-471 IPAGRLLAVLP
+471 IPAGRMMAIMAAGEP
-482 PGTSSPV
+482 SPV
-489 DGDTAIDPLSGRT
+489 AGAAAIDPLTGRT
-502 GTWVGH
+502 STWVGH

-526 IVARSLESAVRR
+526 CVARGLEAAVRR

-558 AQPAVVEQIVPGV
+558 AQPAVVDQIVPGV
-571 LTVARIQRTLQCLLR
+571 LSVARIQRTLQCLLR

-641 LAGVAVDAIAKSAR
+641 LAGGAVEAVVRSAR
-655 GTAPRVSAKLVAE
+655 GAAARVPAKLVNDL
-668 VRRAVRTAVE
+668 RRATRTAIE
-678 RGGQPA
+678 RGGQPVV
-684 LLVPAAARRLVREAV
+684 LVPAASRRTIREAFA
-699 GRHLP
+699 RHLP
-704 DVVVLAD
+704 DLVVLAE

-717 PRLEVFAT
+717 DRLEVFAT
-725 VGSAEVARAA
+725 VGSVEGARAA

>member
-1 MIVSGLDSRRRPPLP
+1 
-16 SRLPSGRCP
+16 
-25 AGSPPVFLQRMAQ
+25 MAQ

-67 LVVLAPVPAPLVDVL
+67 MVVLAPVPAPLVDVL

-220 RLDLQRQ
+220 RLELQRQ

-264 VEHGMPVDKALNVY
+264 VEHGMPVEKALNVY

-284 DGLSASIP
+284 DGLSAAIP

-322 AKPHVLAITGVFLAL
+322 AKPHLLAITGVFLAL

-354 TLTGAVVLG
+354 TLTAAVVLG
-363 RRAAVEADA
+363 RRPAIEADA
-372 DGEPDRDLPVVRP
+372 EDEPDRELPSVRP
-385 AKTATQKPNPAA
+385 AKTSTKDATQKSTPAA
-397 DVLTDDRVVVEVG
+397 DVLADDRVVVEVG
-410 RGLVSLVAG
+410 RGLVGLVAG
-419 NGPLLTRAST
+419 NGPLLERASA
-429 LRTALAADLGL
+429 LRTSLAADLGL

-453 PDRGY
+453 PGRGY

-471 IPAGRLLAVLP
+471 IPAGRLLAVLQ

-489 DGDTAIDPLSGRT
+489 DGDAAIDPLTGRT

-550 RLVESLRA
+550 RLVESLRT

-628 RARDPQ
+628 RARDPL

-641 LAGVAVDAIAKSAR
+641 LAGGAVDAITKTAR
-655 GTAPRVSAKLVAE
+655 GTAPRISAKLVAD

-678 RGGQPA
+678 RGGQPV

-725 VGSAEVARAA
+725 VGMTEAARAA